1 MARIGRPNSLEIDE
15 TAHLRDR
22 SMTDVGTDE
31 PGYTDAFIG
40 SLELRWGEG
49 FLSPG
54 GAEEVARILHGVDLR
69 DREVLDF
76 GCGPGGVDHLLI
88 REHGAGHVLG
98 VDIGRPAIDRAKDRA
113 AASGLA
119 DRLSYILVESGP
131 LPLADASFDVV
142 FSKDAIMHVA
152 NKRELYAEMLRVLR
166 PGGRLVI
173 GDWYRGDFPYSAEMN
188 AYVESA
194 NFTLALE
201 TLEETARAL
210 RTAGFGDIG
219 TCDRAVWYGAL
230 VQEEL
235 AQATGPD
242 RARLVGLLGKE
253 GAARWVERMRVKAAA
268 VENGDLR
275 PGHLRA
281 SKPAANS

>member
-1 MARIGRPNSLEIDE
+1 
-15 TAHLRDR
+15 
-22 SMTDVGTDE
+22 MTDVRSDD

-54 GAEEVARILHGVDLR
+54 GAEEVARILEGVDLR

-88 REHGAGHVLG
+88 RNHGAKHVLG
-98 VDIGRPAIDRAKDRA
+98 ADIGQPAIARAKDRA
-113 AASGLA
+113 VTSGLSE
-119 DRLSYILVESGP
+119 RLSYILVESGP
-131 LPLADASFDVV
+131 LPLATASVDVV

-152 NKRELYAEMLRVLR
+152 EKRDLYSEMLRVLR
-166 PGGRLVI
+166 PGGTFVA
-173 GDWYRGDFPYSAEMN
+173 GDWYCGTPPYSVDMN
-188 AYVESA
+188 AYVASA
-194 NFTLALE
+194 NFTLAME
-201 TLEETARAL
+201 TLEQTTRTLRAV
-210 RTAGFGDIG
+210 GFDDIS
-219 TCDRAVWYGAL
+219 TRDRAAWYGEL
-230 VQEEL
+230 VHEEL

-242 RARLVGLLGKE
+242 RARLAGLLGKE

-275 PGHLRA
+275 PGHVRA
-281 SKPAANS
+281 SKPASVQ